1 MKTEMKM
8 NDLSELYRTENEA
21 RLFNELLTY
30 KDTVFFICLGF
41 SKNPH
46 DAEDLTQ
53 DVYLK
58 AYLKFGSL
66 RNQSRRKEWL
76 YRIARNT
83 CLDHIR
89 KIAGSPCSQLEP
101 GDNPVDINTPE
112 SLAVYWEDFERMKT
126 AIQQLPRKQRD
137 VFVLKEYADLSYQEI
152 AVTLGIRIG
161 TVMSRLNRAR
171 QGVIGQIRSDTH
183 GKNKKND

>member
-1 MKTEMKM
+1 MKMEIKM
-8 NDLSELYRTENEA
+8 NDLRELYRTQDEA

-30 KDTVFFICLGF
+30 KDTVFWICLGF

-58 AYLKFGSL
+58 AYLKMSSL
-66 RNQSRRKEWL
+66 RNQAKKKEWL

-89 KIAGSPCSQLEP
+89 KISGFTCSQLEP
-101 GDNPVDINTPE
+101 GDNPIDINTPE
-112 SLAVYWEDFERMKT
+112 SLALYREDFQRMKT
-126 AIQQLPRKQRD
+126 AIQQLPQKQRD
-137 VFVLKEYADLSYQEI
+137 VFVLKEYAELSYQEI
-152 AVTLGIRIG
+152 AVTLGIRTG

-171 QGVIGQIRSDTH
+171 QGLMAQIRRDTH
-183 GKNKKND
+183 GKNN

>member
-1 MKTEMKM
+1 MKTELKM
-8 NDLSELYRTENEA
+8 NDLSELYRTQDEA

-30 KDTVFFICLGF
+30 KDTVFWICLGF

-58 AYLKFGSL
+58 AYLKMSSI
-66 RNQSRRKEWL
+66 RNQEKKKEWL

-89 KIAGSPCSQLEP
+89 KISGFTCSQLEA
-101 GDNPVDINTPE
+101 GDNPIDINTPE
-112 SLAVYWEDFERMKT
+112 SLAVYREDFQRMKT
-126 AIQQLPRKQRD
+126 AIQQLPQKQRD
-137 VFVLKEYADLSYQEI
+137 VLVLKEYAELSYQEI
-152 AVTLGIRIG
+152 AVTLGIRTG

-171 QGVIGQIRSDTH
+171 QGLMAQIRRDTH
-183 GKNKKND
+183 GKNKENN